1 MESYM
6 LSIKVDKISEN
17 RKEKKMR
24 YLFALI
30 VKFVM
35 LTAILWIVLGIF
47 YGINLG
53 DIFTISILLSVV
65 SFVGDVFLLPRIG
78 NVLAVIGDFALSF
91 LVIWGLGNSLFAF
104 EIPVVTAAFISALF
118 VGVGEIFYHRYMK
131 NQVFAGLEKDF
142 MQTHHMQTEYSEEF
156 SPEDKK

>member
-1 MESYM
+1 
-6 LSIKVDKISEN
+6 
-17 RKEKKMR
+17 MR

-104 EIPVVTAAFISALF
+104 EIPVVTAAFSSALF